1 MGGLLETRRQEA
13 AAVDLVL
20 QQTEIISE
28 EWAREDLGNK
38 IQAAV
43 ADVLTR
49 TSSIQQGDAHQ

>member
-28 EWAREDLGNK
+28 EWAREDLGNQ

-49 TSSIQQGDAHQ
+49 TSSIQQGDARQ

>member
-43 ADVLTR
+43 ADVFTR

>member
-28 EWAREDLGNK
+28 EWAREDLGNQ
-38 IQAAV
+38 IQPAV
-43 ADVLTR
+43 AEVLTR
-49 TSSIQQGDAHQ
+49 TSSIQQGDARQ

>member
-20 QQTEIISE
+20 QQAEIISE

-38 IQAAV
+38 LQAAV

-49 TSSIQQGDAHQ
+49 TSSIQQGGAHQ

>member
-13 AAVDLVL
+13 AAIDLVL

-28 EWAREDLGNK
+28 EWAREDLDSK
-38 IQAAV
+38 IQAVA